1 MQLVSTAQSDDD
13 MVTVLPVASSSTGSS
28 TGSVSTVSDHGRR
41 YYEAAPARFLG
52 REDEFRMNL
61 TNQKLI
67 TEAIRVNHPKINKKT
82 LKGYQLQL
90 EHFDEYITSVER
102 TSFYDVKRKHIRLY
116 MDHLEAQ
123 GGANPDAERL
133 QCSWCKARGYP
144 DGKSGQG
151 WSAST
156 RKRSLAAIHF
166 LYRHFAEEDDLPDI
180 DPAKTISSPKV
191 EVHRQYTP
199 TEGEVKQLLVA
210 SGSPM
215 STLLAN
221 WIYLAPSRAQTFNDA
236 KWSEIDLVA
245 ETWDLV
251 GKGRKED
258 IFALHPELTRQL
270 KIYQKYQQ
278 RLMYTNKKVRNA
290 LSDPETSYVLLTRN
304 GKKLS
309 PTTISRILKWRAI
322 RANVAVIPA
331 KGKGWDSPGGKTSK
345 VCAHSLRRAWATHAL
360 DKDVPLETI
369 QMVLHHKD
377 ISTTRRHYAFSK
389 PERAREALIHMP
401 MPEGDAPTTQD
412 DDELDQAA

>member
-1 MQLVSTAQSDDD
+1 
-13 MVTVLPVASSSTGSS
+13 
-28 TGSVSTVSDHGRR
+28 
-41 YYEAAPARFLG
+41 
-52 REDEFRMNL
+52 MNL

-67 TEAIRVNHPKINKKT
+67 AEAVRINHAEINKKT
-82 LKGYQLQL
+82 LKGYQFQI
-90 EHFDEYITSVER
+90 EHFDEYITSVEKV
-102 TSFYDVKRKHIRLY
+102 SFYDVKRKHVLLY
-116 MDHLEAQ
+116 MKHLEAQ

-144 DGKSGQG
+144 DGKKGKG

-166 LYRHFAEEDDLPDI
+166 LYRHFAEEDDLPNM
-180 DPAKTISSPKV
+180 DPTAHIKSPKV
-191 EVHRQYTP
+191 EIHRQYTP
-199 TEGEVKQLLVA
+199 TEDEVTKLLA
-210 SGSPM
+210 AGGSPA
-215 STLLAN
+215 STLLAY
-221 WIYLAPSRAQTFNDA
+221 WVYFTPSRSQTFNDA
-236 KWSEIDLVA
+236 KWSEIDLIA
-245 ETWDLV
+245 ETWDVV
-251 GKGRKED
+251 GKRQKKD
-258 IFALHPELTRQL
+258 IFDLHPELVRQL
-270 KIYQKYQQ
+270 RIYKQHQERVIKTNNKI
-278 RLMYTNKKVRNA
+278 RNA

-309 PTTISRILKWRAI
+309 PTSISRMLKWRAI

-369 QMVLHHKD
+369 QEVLHHSD

-389 PERAREALIHMP
+389 PERAREALQNMP
-401 MPEGDAPTTQD
+401 MPKANPPTALN